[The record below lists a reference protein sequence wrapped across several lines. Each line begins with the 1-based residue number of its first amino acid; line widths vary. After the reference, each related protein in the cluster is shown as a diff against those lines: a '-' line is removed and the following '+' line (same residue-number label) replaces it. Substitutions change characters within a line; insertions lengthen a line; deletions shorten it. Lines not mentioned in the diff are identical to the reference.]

1 MTGNELRAIRS
12 RLGLTLAGMA
22 ERMNLHLNTL
32 ARMERGE
39 ITITQERAW
48 QARAIDEESRSMI
61 TTAENL
67 KSRLY
72 GQPHRSLDAARQAA
86 GISTQDVFTGAC
98 RANGI
103 TFTGFSTGLW
113 FHDQVEMTGS
123 LQAALEREIPANILA
138 GNQLSVRPPLPMD
151 LSEDGPFHGE
161 ARPGDVV
168 VTHAIG
174 TTVWGEWLF
183 RAMAIHGWRCIAKV
197 GEVPRHG

>member
-1 MTGNELRAIRS
+1 MTPDELRAIRKG
-12 RLGLTLAGMA
+12 LGLTLAGMA
-22 ERMNLHLNTL
+22 KRMGIHLNSL

-39 ITITQERAW
+39 LGITDDRAW

-61 TTAENL
+61 TTADHL

-98 RANGI
+98 RANKI
-103 TFTGFSTGLW
+103 TFTAFSTGLW
-113 FHDQVEMTGS
+113 FHDQVQVTEA
-123 LQAALEREIPANILA
+123 LQRGLEREIPADILA
-138 GNQLSVRPPLPMD
+138 GNQISIRPPLPAD
-151 LSEDGPFHGE
+151 LDDEGPWHGD
-161 ARPGDVV
+161 AHPGDVV

-174 TTVWGEWLF
+174 TTIWAEWLF
-183 RAMAIHGWRCIAKV
+183 SYMPIHGWQCIARA